1 MALQAMASY
10 ETNTHQGP
18 LDVVA
23 TVTAQD
29 LSHSFTVNENNKLL
43 QQLQKLPTFPTD
55 VTINIEGQG
64 CAVMQ
69 VRLPNNRLLCVE
81 PSIVSCNL
89 LCI

>member
-23 TVTAQD
+23 TVTAKD
-29 LSHSFTVNENNKLL
+29 FSHAFTVNENNKLL
-43 QQLQKLPTFPTD
+43 EQLQKLPTFPTD
-55 VTINIEGQG
+55 VTVNIEGQG

-69 VRLPNNRLLCVE
+69 VSLVDRRLLCLE
-81 PSIVSCNL
+81 PFPSTFSC
-89 LCI
+89 I